1 MNVIV
6 TMTFMPEKWVL
17 DRLYSLADTQLGYFS
32 TSQAEEL
39 GVDRRYLSHH
49 VRSGNLERISRGVY
63 RLLNY
68 PSHPFEDV
76 MATVLWVGDG
86 AAASHDTALAIYG
99 LADAMPPVIHITVPR
114 RFRGS
119 RPGVLIH
126 RAPLPAG
133 DITVRDGIPVTTP
146 LRTILDVVSD
156 PSMAAAA
163 AEEAIERGLLRVSQL
178 RRVVEQR
185 PDLAEIFDRTLSP

>member
-1 MNVIV
+1 
-6 TMTFMPEKWVL
+6 MPTKWVL
-17 DRLYSLADTQLGYFS
+17 DRLYSLADAQLGYFS
-32 TSQAEEL
+32 TSQAEAL

-49 VRSGNLERISRGVY
+49 VNSGNLERVGRGVY

-76 MATVLWVGDG
+76 MATLLWVGEG
-86 AAASHDTALAIYG
+86 AVASHDTALAIYG
-99 LADAMPPVIHITVPR
+99 LADAMPAVIHITVPR

-126 RAPLPAG
+126 RAALPA
-133 DITVRDGIPVTTP
+133 DDVTVRDGMPVTTP

-156 PSMAAAA
+156 PSVAAAA
-163 AEEAIERGLLRVSQL
+163 AEEAIERGLIRVSQL
-178 RRVVEQR
+178 RRVVEER
-185 PDLAEIFDRTLSP
+185 PDLAGIFGRSLSA

>member
-1 MNVIV
+1 
-6 TMTFMPEKWVL
+6 MTFMPATWVL
-17 DRLYSLADTQLGYFS
+17 DRLYSLADAQLGYFS

-49 VRSGNLERISRGVY
+49 VRSGNLERVDRGVY

-76 MATVLWVGDG
+76 MTAVLWVGDG

-99 LADAMPPVIHITVPR
+99 LADAMPAVIHLTVPR

-133 DITVRDGIPVTTP
+133 DVTVHEGIPVTTP
-146 LRTILDVVSD
+146 IRTILDVVSD
-156 PSMAAAA
+156 PAVAAAA
-163 AEEAIERGLLRVSQL
+163 AEEAIERGLIRASQL
-178 RRVVEQR
+178 RQVVEQQ
-185 PDLAEIFDRTLSP
+185 PDLAEVFGRSLSA

>member
-1 MNVIV
+1 
-6 TMTFMPEKWVL
+6 MTFMPVKWVL
-17 DRLYSLADTQLGYFS
+17 DRLYSLADAQLGYFS

-49 VRSGNLERISRGVY
+49 VRSGNLERVGRGVY

-76 MATVLWVGDG
+76 MATVLWIGDG

-99 LADAMPPVIHITVPR
+99 LADAMPAVIHITVPR

-126 RAPLPAG
+126 RAPLPTG
-133 DITVRDGIPVTTP
+133 DVTVRDGIPVTTP

-156 PSMAAAA
+156 SSVAALA
-163 AEEAIERGLLRVSQL
+163 AEEAIERGLIRVSEL
-178 RRVVEQR
+178 RRVVDDR
-185 PDLAEIFDRTLSP
+185 PDLAEIFGRSLSA